1 MYMLH
6 KNVENQRRLKKLAY
20 QHGSYKPGTVY
31 YSKQLGRYIK
41 TWRGSRSK
49 FIKSQCN
56 KRLRRYKGELK
67 NGGQYKKAT
76 EFWWEL
82 Y

>member
-1 MYMLH
+1 MLH

-20 QHGSYKPGTVY
+20 QHGYYKPGTVY
-31 YSKQLGRYIK
+31 YDRKLERWIK

-49 FIKSQCN
+49 YLKNQCN
-56 KRLRRYKGELK
+56 RKLRQYNGKLV
-67 NGGQYKKAT
+67 NGGHFKKAT